1 MKRPYFSIIL
11 PTFNRERL
19 LPRAFRSLQSQDF
32 QDWELLIVDDGST
45 DNSAAWIRNIQEKDP
60 RVHLL
65 MKPHQG
71 LSKTRNLGVAFARGE
86 FLTFLDS
93 DDEYLEGHLSSHA
106 DYFQKHPE
114 LDMMHGK
121 VEVVGDPHV
130 PDATDTS
137 KTIPI
142 ADCTQPGTFFVRKSM
157 IEALGGFPEREFGE
171 DSAFLELAQG
181 SGYRVAL
188 SPFKTY
194 RYYNNEPDSM
204 CNQLKAKMK
213 GEGGAHE

>member
-1 MKRPYFSIIL
+1 
-11 PTFNRERL
+11 
-19 LPRAFRSLQSQDF
+19 
-32 QDWELLIVDDGST
+32 
-45 DNSAAWIRNIQEKDP
+45 
-60 RVHLL
+60 